1 MPLYDQ
7 VELLC
12 QAILALGRQEA
23 ERIITK
29 AREEADR
36 LVAAAEARRQK
47 VVQQARGEIE
57 AQARLE
63 ARSRIDR
70 AALESKRRIAEAR
83 EAMLAEVFKQG
94 LEHLLSFR
102 NTSKYA
108 DWLREALVQAI
119 KELGGGDRF
128 RIMAHPEEAQ
138 WLIPPLLAEVG
149 QETGCQLELKLDS
162 QVSAGGFIAV
172 RADGLVRYDQTLQG
186 IINRQRDS
194 LRTELAK
201 KLWGTGMEALS
212 GLEPGS

>member
-36 LVAAAEARRQK
+36 LVAAEEARRQK

-70 AALESKRRIAEAR
+70 AALESKRRITEAR
-83 EAMLAEVFKQG
+83 EAMLTEVFKQG

-102 NTSKYA
+102 NTPKYA
-108 DWLREALVQAI
+108 DWLRGALVQAI
-119 KELGGGDRF
+119 KELGGDRF

-138 WLIPPLLAEVG
+138 WLTPPLLAEVG
-149 QETGCQLELKLDS
+149 QETDCQLELEPDS
-162 QVSAGGFIAV
+162 QVSAGGFIVV
-172 RADGLVRYDQTLQG
+172 RADGLVRYDQTVQG
-186 IINRQRDS
+186 IINRQRDT
-194 LRTELAK
+194 LRTELAR

>member
-102 NTSKYA
+102 NTPKYA
-108 DWLREALVQAI
+108 DWLRGALVQAI
-119 KELGGGDRF
+119 KELGGDRF
-128 RIMAHPEEAQ
+128 RIVAHPEEAQ
-138 WLIPPLLAEVG
+138 WLILPLLAAVG
-149 QETGCQLELKLDS
+149 QETDCQLELEPDS

-172 RADGLVRYDQTLQG
+172 RADGLVRYDQTVQG

-194 LRTELAK
+194 LRTELAR